1 MVLVIIFIMYVFPA
15 LVGFIIYYIHWCK
28 NDKEGYTIADMNLWL
43 SKNVTLSDVRELLIP
58 LLNCAIMV
66 FAFTDVFGDDILN
79 LRIRKNAKPTK
90 TKGH

>member
-1 MVLVIIFIMYVFPA
+1 MYVFPA

>member
-1 MVLVIIFIMYVFPA
+1 
-15 LVGFIIYYIHWCK
+15 
-28 NDKEGYTIADMNLWL
+28 MNRWM

-58 LLNCAIMV
+58 IFNWAIMM

-79 LRIRKNAKPTK
+79 LRIRRNVKPTK